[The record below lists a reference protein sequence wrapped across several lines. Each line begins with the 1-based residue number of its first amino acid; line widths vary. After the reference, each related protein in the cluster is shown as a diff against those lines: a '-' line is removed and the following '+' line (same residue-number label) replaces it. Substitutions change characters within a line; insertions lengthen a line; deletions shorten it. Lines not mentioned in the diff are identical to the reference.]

1 MSCTKSLRGG
11 SRNRKNKSIKLSPSS
26 GLNRIKVFN
35 DLEEKNIPKK
45 GTHFSIEQV
54 DVLSDDANLKGN
66 LIKKYI
72 NSKLVE
78 QKFVTEDKMRDLV
91 EYHTELSKKPI
102 FGSGKKRNLTDE
114 DVEAIAK
121 AQNKTVPPTVA
132 VQHNTSFLGAVKTGA
147 GFELGAIAINGIL
160 SSIFDD

>member
-26 GLNRIKVFN
+26 GLNKIKVFN

-66 LIKKYI
+66 LIKKYV

-102 FGSGKKRNLTDE
+102 FGSGKKRNLTDA

-121 AQNKTVPPTVA
+121 AQNSINYSTNLINMSLQQLWSIA
-132 VQHNTSFLGAVKTGA
+132 YQA
-147 GFELGAIAINGIL
+147 GFEDAQEIMKTDRGVQQ
-160 SSIFDD
+160 